1 MIGPSQFPGGIKVED
16 EAVGMLDIGDTRGP
30 GMQLHRIHVYGAE
43 QALEIVDQTR
53 TPSPPSRFSMC
64 N

>member
-1 MIGPSQFPGGIKVED
+1 
-16 EAVGMLDIGDTRGP
+16 MLDIGDTRGP
-30 GMQLHRIHVYGAE
+30 GMQLDRIHVCGAE

>member
-1 MIGPSQFPGGIKVED
+1 LAPLNSRTGIKVED

-30 GMQLHRIHVYGAE
+30 GMQLDRIHVYGAE

>member
-1 MIGPSQFPGGIKVED
+1 LAPLNSRTGIKVED

-30 GMQLHRIHVYGAE
+30 GMQLDRIHVYGAE
-43 QALEIVDQTR
+43 QALEIIDQTR